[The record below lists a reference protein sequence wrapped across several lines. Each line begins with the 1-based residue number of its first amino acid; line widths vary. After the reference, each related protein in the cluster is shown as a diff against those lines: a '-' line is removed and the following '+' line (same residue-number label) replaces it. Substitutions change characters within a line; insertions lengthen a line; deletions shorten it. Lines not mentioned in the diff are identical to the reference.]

1 MRTTL
6 KISLVGLVALT
17 VMSASALAQ
26 GGNRVGTNGA
36 DQILV
41 PVGARGIALGSS
53 FLAGI
58 SGINSLYYNPAGL
71 SASTSSAE
79 ATFSSANTVGGV
91 GVSYLALG
99 GNFAGFG
106 HIAFSVKAHSFGD
119 IPVTDERNPDGTGAT
134 YAPAF
139 LTIGLTYSRALTDRI
154 RAGVSTYLI
163 SETIDRTSASAV
175 SFDVGIQYQGLA
187 GMRGLMLGVALRH
200 LGGNIKYDGSGLNR
214 TADEV
219 NSKRDA
225 QILKIDAAG
234 ASLPTSLELG
244 LAYNH
249 QINEVHAVTVSG
261 AFENNNF
268 LTDQFRLGLEYS
280 FDNLIFL
287 RGSYTISNDTGEDA
301 MGESAYIYGPAFGA
315 GINYEAGSMKLGL
328 DYAYR
333 VSQIFDGAHVISL
346 NVGF

>member
-6 KISLVGLVALT
+6 KISLAVLVVLTMVSTTAL
-17 VMSASALAQ
+17 SQS
-26 GGNRVGTNGA
+26 GNRVGTNGA

-58 SGINSLYYNPAGL
+58 SGVEAIYYNPAGL
-71 SASTSSAE
+71 GATTSSAE
-79 ATFSSANTVGGV
+79 ASFSQMNSIGGV

-106 HIAFSVKAHSFGD
+106 TLGFSVKAHSFGD
-119 IPVTDERNPDGTGAT
+119 IAVTDERNPDGTGAT

-139 LTIGLTYSRALTDRI
+139 VTIGLTYARSLTDRI
-154 RAGVSTYLI
+154 RAGVSCYLI

-175 SFDVGIQYQGLA
+175 SFDVGIQYHGLA
-187 GMRGLMLGVALRH
+187 GLKGLQLGVALRH
-200 LGGNIKYDGSGLNR
+200 IGSDIKYEGSGLNR
-214 TADEV
+214 SADEV
-219 NSKRDA
+219 NSKRSA

-234 ASLPTSLELG
+234 VTLPTSLELG
-244 LAYNH
+244 VAYNH
-249 QINEVHAVTVSG
+249 HFNEQHGITVAG

-280 FDNLIFL
+280 FQDMLFL
-287 RGSYTISNDTGEDA
+287 RGSYNIAGQSGKDA
-301 MGESAYIYGPAFGA
+301 FDESAYIYGPAFGA
-315 GINYEAGSMKLGL
+315 GVKYEFSSIRLGV

-333 VSQIFDGAHVISL
+333 VSEYFDGNHVVTV